1 MSTHRLIL
9 LPVLLLAIAP
19 LAAQDGG
26 VDLLGDGPPPV
37 QAPAAE
43 PPDAPGD
50 EEAETALSRRALVQV
65 NALMREGLGHVRRYN
80 ADQARNATAI
90 VDAAI
95 AYGQARARLPADAPP
110 EMAGEI
116 QANLFWCRKQMNLEA
131 MKDYIARKG
140 ADFTLASQQMRAVA
154 ETPVDPAQA
163 PVYARMAEA
172 YAAANPTDHLQI
184 AIRFTEI
191 AERFP
196 GTLQGTDANRR
207 AAAALQAQ
215 MRAIQEAQQVAR
227 ETRFTRPVQV
237 VPGRTAVP
245 GAQAQKDAQTLIRKS
260 YAKAYAKRD
269 AAAKARL
276 ARRLLDE
283 SAKNT
288 GDPAVFHQ
296 MLCEAIRLASE
307 AEAYEPLLDAVERL
321 ASTFTGIDAQ
331 AEKQAALKRMSGK
344 AVAAAVLKLLADPR
358 DPAANQAVGRWYCFT
373 ARRWDEGFRLLAL
386 AEDAEL
392 ARVAGMDHAVPH
404 GAAEEL
410 QLADA
415 WYDLSLRQKS
425 KDDRTGMQARA
436 MHWYQQCLEGQQGLA
451 KERIVK
457 RIAEIDKLLPL
468 DLDNVDWDSLT
479 ASQWDKLKGRV
490 AAVNARVDR
499 FDPQIALGAGDRF
512 RIVPH
517 PTDQWTIT
525 LDGWIGEGR
534 KQACD
539 WRGYD
544 DNVTYVGYGAQNF
557 NLGALLAWVENGE
570 RRNAGIVSGPGRL
583 YFAPHIVG
591 WATGDRTGII
601 RVKLVAVTD
610 DE

>member
-9 LPVLLLAIAP
+9 LPIFLLAIAP
-19 LAAQDGG
+19 LAAQDG

-43 PPDAPGD
+43 PPAPPD
-50 EEAETALSRRALVQV
+50 DLEAQTALSRRALVEV
-65 NALMREGLGHVRRYN
+65 NGLMREGLGHVRRYN
-80 ADQARNATAI
+80 EDQGRNATAI

-95 AYGQARARLPADAPP
+95 AYGRARSLLPADAPP
-110 EMAGEI
+110 EMTSDI

-131 MKDYIARKG
+131 LKDYIARKG
-140 ADFTLASQQMRAVA
+140 PDFAIASQQMRAVA
-154 ETPVDPAQA
+154 ETPVDPVQA
-163 PVYARMAEA
+163 PVYARLAEA
-172 YAAANPTDHLQI
+172 YAVANPGDHLQI

-196 GTLQGTDANRR
+196 GTQQGTDANRR

-215 MRAIQEAQQVAR
+215 MRTMQEAQQAAR
-227 ETRFTRPVQV
+227 ETRFTRPAQV

-245 GAQAQKDAQTLIRKS
+245 GVQAQKDAQTLIRKS

-269 AAAKARL
+269 AAAKSRL
-276 ARRLLDE
+276 ARRLIDE
-283 SAKNT
+283 SAKNVS
-288 GDPAVFHQ
+288 DPAVFHQ
-296 MLCEAIRLASE
+296 MLCEAIRLSSE
-307 AEAYEPLLDAVERL
+307 AEAYEPLLDAVDRL
-321 ASTFTGIDAQ
+321 ASTFTGIDPQ
-331 AEKQAALKRMSGK
+331 TEKQTALKRMSGK

-358 DPAANQAVGRWYCFT
+358 DPAANQTVGKWYCFS

-386 AEDAEL
+386 ADDAEL
-392 ARVAGMDHAVPH
+392 ARVAGMDQAVPH
-404 GAAEEL
+404 GTTEQL

-415 WYDLSLRQKS
+415 WYDLSLRQRP

-436 MHWYQQCLEGQQGLA
+436 MHWYLQSVDGLDGLA
-451 KERIVK
+451 KERVAK

-468 DLDNVDWDSLT
+468 DLENVDWDGLT

-512 RIVPH
+512 RVVPN
-517 PTDQWTIT
+517 PADNWTIT
-525 LDGWIGEGR
+525 IDGWIGEGR
-534 KQACD
+534 KQTCD

-544 DNVTYVGYGAQNF
+544 DNVRYLGRGAQNF

-570 RRNAGIVSGPGRL
+570 RHNAGIVSGPGRL

-591 WATGDRTGII
+591 WVTGDRTGII
-601 RVKLVAVTD
+601 RVKLVPVGD